1 MTAKGP
7 AKFKT
12 AMKGPGP
19 RPRQEESV
27 DLESVGQT
35 ERDKMLKYRK

>member
-12 AMKGPGP
+12 AMKGP
-19 RPRQEESV
+19 RPKQEEPV